1 MKLSKVIAEKK
12 DPVGVPAISADA
24 TLRDAGHR
32 LCELRVGALLVHEP
46 NDPTRYVGII
56 SNRDIIGRLCGGGG
70 DFSDPV
76 RCVMTTDLIIATEN
90 DDVDYVLR
98 VMIRHH
104 IRQVPVLGKRQV
116 LAVLTM
122 TDLLHSIHADDEIRI
137 QYLQDY
143 LGGTYGNQVF

>member
-1 MKLSKVIAEKK
+1 MKLSKVLAEKK
-12 DPVGVPAISADA
+12 DKNVIPVISADA
-24 TLRDAGHR
+24 TLRDAGFR
-32 LCELRVGALLVHEP
+32 LCELRVGALLVHDPDEP
-46 NDPTRYVGII
+46 NRYVGII
-56 SNRDIIGRLCGGGG
+56 SNRDIIGRLCCGGG

-76 RCVMTTDLIIATEN
+76 RCVMTTDLIIATEK

-116 LAVLTM
+116 LGMLTM
-122 TDLLHSIHADDEIRI
+122 TDLLRSIHTDDEIRI